1 MRYLED
7 LARMRH
13 LTASASARSKI
24 KTRKRQGNDMALLV
38 IHTGG
43 TIGMVQTDQ
52 GFAPSSGVLETA
64 IEALQS
70 AGDVTGQVEV
80 RAFDPLIDSAQA
92 TPMDWAKIAG
102 VIHES
107 YEQFDGFVVTHGTDT
122 LAYTAAALCLALRG
136 LQKPVIVTG
145 AMLPLT
151 VEGTDGTRNL
161 RDALRAATEAPAG
174 VWVQFAGNLLHGGR
188 VRKSHSHAFDAFE
201 ADSVPTP
208 PAIPAEVF
216 TLDQVGDH
224 RVGMV
229 SITPGTCAELIGYAA
244 EVCDG
249 IVLRCYGSGTAPDT
263 PALRA
268 ALSQAQ
274 ARSIPVVA
282 VSQCAEGGIR
292 LGTYAAGGILRE
304 TGVIDGRDMTPEM
317 AYAKVQF
324 ALSLFDNIDAQR
336 DYLTTC
342 QCGEYTA
349 A

>member
-1 MRYLED
+1 
-7 LARMRH
+7 
-13 LTASASARSKI
+13 
-24 KTRKRQGNDMALLV
+24 MALLV

-52 GFAPSSGVLETA
+52 GFAPSAGVLETA
-64 IEALQS
+64 IQAIQS
-70 AGDVTGQVEV
+70 SGDLSDEVEV
-80 RAFDPLIDSAQA
+80 HAFDPLIDSAQA
-92 TPMDWAKIAG
+92 SPNDWAKIAQT
-102 VIHES
+102 IHEC
-107 YEQFDGFVVTHGTDT
+107 YEHFDGFVVTHGTDT

-136 LQKPVIVTG
+136 VQKPVIVTG

-161 RDALRAATEAPAG
+161 RDALCAATKAPSG

-201 ADSVPTP
+201 AEVVSTP
-208 PAIPAEVF
+208 PAVAADAF
-216 TLDQVGDH
+216 ALARVGDH

-229 SITPGTCAELIGYAA
+229 SITPGTCTELIRFAA
-244 EVCDG
+244 DTCAG

-268 ALSQAQ
+268 ALHRAQ
-274 ARSIPVVA
+274 ERQIPVVA

-317 AYAKVQF
+317 AYAKIQF
-324 ALSLFDNIDAQR
+324 ALSQFDNIDSQH

>member
-1 MRYLED
+1 
-7 LARMRH
+7 
-13 LTASASARSKI
+13 
-24 KTRKRQGNDMALLV
+24 MALLV

-52 GFAPSSGVLETA
+52 GFAPSAGVLETT
-64 IEALQS
+64 IEALQAS
-70 AGDVTGQVEV
+70 GDVTTTVDV

-92 TPMDWAKIAG
+92 TPLDWAKIART
-102 VIHES
+102 IHDA
-107 YEQFDGFVVTHGTDT
+107 YDQYQGFVVTHGTDT

-136 LQKPVIVTG
+136 LGKPVIVTG

-161 RDALRAATEAPAG
+161 RDALTAATDAPAG
-174 VWVQFAGNLLHGGR
+174 VWVQFAGNRLHGGR

-201 ADSVPTP
+201 SENVSTP
-208 PAIPAEVF
+208 PAIPAETF
-216 TLDQVGDH
+216 TLDQVSDH

-229 SITPGTCAELIGYAA
+229 SITPGTCTELIRYAA

-249 IVLRCYGSGTAPDT
+249 IVLRCYGSGTAPET

-268 ALSQAQ
+268 ALGQAQ
-274 ARSIPVVA
+274 ARNIPVVA

-292 LGTYAAGGILRE
+292 LGTYAAGGILRD

-324 ALSLFDNIDAQR
+324 ALSQFDEADTQR
-336 DYLTTC
+336 SYLTTC

-349 A
+349 D